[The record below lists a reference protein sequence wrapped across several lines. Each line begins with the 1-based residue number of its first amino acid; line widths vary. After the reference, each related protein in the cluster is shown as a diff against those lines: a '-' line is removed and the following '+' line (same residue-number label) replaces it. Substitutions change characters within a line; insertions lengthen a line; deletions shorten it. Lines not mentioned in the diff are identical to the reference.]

1 MVLDNLLLA
10 FAEIGNIQTLLLMIA
25 GVGAGLLAGSIP
37 GFTIAMAVVLTLP
50 FTFSMPPAQGLATM
64 ISVLV
69 GGLSGGLM
77 SGILTGIPGTP
88 SSVATTF
95 DGFPLARKGEPG
107 FALGLGVWSS
117 FFGGMISAVL
127 LVLFAPQLARVGL
140 EFQPWDFF
148 MLVIF
153 ALTVTASLAGRS
165 LIKGLIAGA
174 LGLLVRT
181 VGEDEAVGVGRFD
194 FGSDYL
200 LSGFDFIAVL
210 IGLFAFSQLLSDV
223 RDRAAAQRA
232 LTDTGDIHVRIE
244 HVRALKELAK
254 RWTVVVRSAL
264 IGMFTGIL
272 PGAGGSIANILAY
285 DQAKKASKDPDS
297 FGKGNPDGIIAPET
311 SNNAVEG
318 GALTPL
324 MALGIPGDVTAAIM
338 LGALLI
344 HDIVPSP
351 SFISEEPVLA
361 YSIFIA
367 FFAANFI
374 MLGMQSLMLRVFVL
388 VTRIR
393 MYMLAAVIL
402 GLASIG
408 VFALNNVADDI
419 WTLFWFGILGFF
431 MRQFGFPLAP
441 MILGV
446 VLGNIAELNL
456 SRALAIS
463 TDYTLFLTR
472 PWALFFFI
480 IALFS
485 AMFPLFQQARAE
497 GKKWVR
503 FYAPL
508 LLLCISL
515 PLFMM
520 GGMVRPGLSLLCLC
534 LAAFLGFRAYKDA
547 AAPA

>member
-1 MVLDNLLLA
+1 MIIENLQAAFSGVVSPSTLIPMV
-10 FAEIGNIQTLLLMIA
+10 IGVA
-25 GVGAGLLAGSIP
+25 AGLLAGSIP

-50 FTFSMPPAQGLATM
+50 FTFAMEAAQGLAVM
-64 ISVLV
+64 VSVMV

-95 DGFPLARKGEPG
+95 DGFPMARQGRPG
-107 FALGLGVWSS
+107 LALGLGVWSS
-117 FFGGMISAVL
+117 FCGGMISATI

-153 ALTVTASLAGRS
+153 ALTVTASLAGKN

-174 LGLLVRT
+174 LGLFIRT
-181 VGEDEAVGVGRFD
+181 VGEDEAVGMARFN
-194 FGSDYL
+194 FGNDEL
-200 LSGFDFIAVL
+200 LGGFDFIAVL

-223 RDRAAAQRA
+223 RDPAAAKKA
-232 LTDTGDIHVRIE
+232 LTDKGNIKIRIE
-244 HVRALKELAK
+244 HLNAIKALCK
-254 RWTVVVRSAL
+254 RWTTVVRSSL
-264 IGMFTGIL
+264 IGVFVGIL

-285 DQAKKASKDPDS
+285 DQAKKASSDPDS
-297 FGKGNPDGIIAPET
+297 FGTGVPEGIIAPES

-344 HDIVPSP
+344 HDVVPGP
-351 SFISEEPVLA
+351 TFIAEEPVLA

-367 FFAANFI
+367 FFLANFI
-374 MLGMQSLMLRVFVL
+374 MLGLQSLMLRAFVL
-388 VTRIR
+388 VTRIP
-393 MYMLAAVIL
+393 MYILAAVIL
-402 GLASIG
+402 AFSSIG
-408 VFALNNVADDI
+408 VFALNNVTHDL
-419 WTLFWFGILGFF
+419 WTLFWFGLLGFA
-431 MRQFGFPLAP
+431 MRQTGFPLAP

-456 SRALAIS
+456 ARALAID
-463 TDYTLFLTR
+463 TNLMPFFTR
-472 PWALFFFI
+472 PWSLFFMMIAIYSALF
-480 IALFS
+480 
-485 AMFPLFQQARAE
+485 PWYQDQRQK
-497 GKKWVR
+497 GVR
-503 FYAPL
+503 WTRYYGPTL
-508 LLLCISL
+508 LLIVAI

-520 GGMVRPGLSLLCLC
+520 GGQLRPVLSLICVVLGVYMIEKNLKADRS
-534 LAAFLGFRAYKDA
+534 AA
-547 AAPA
+547 